1 MLVFLLSVGFASAVT
16 DADLYQY
23 LQLQLTFETNVTHS
37 EDGDLSTVVCLSGNC
52 PSQDGAV
59 KKVGSYS
66 GSWDGSNDM
75 LTVAGEPKWIMG
87 GNAGDDSICAWVN
100 PHTGSYNTNDGFTGW
115 FCSTC
120 SDYWYA
126 QVWGVVFYSQ
136 MNFVGSNVVA
146 GNLNQDEWSFV
157 CYTFDDAT
165 DDLKAYINGS
175 YQATTNVATNM
186 GDDAGGDLWIGGSG
200 NGINRFK
207 PMNLDNYMWFNK
219 SLSADEVTYLYNS
232 GSGRTI
238 SSVVLPVVSINGV
251 NLTNRS
257 RVDYPS
263 FLNTFN
269 EYFVETNVTVD
280 GVFDAGLEVNLTG
293 AVTDVF
299 SNYNVFLENKTLTSS
314 NSFEFSFVDNAS
326 NIDYQIPF
334 RFRVCR
340 NGIVED
346 LSLYWN
352 DNLTPYR
359 VINSVIPNCASGYHE
374 EFNLSTSASMFKNN
388 NNISI
393 RCSGCLGSNTIRL
406 VNFGDGSYYKFYRK
420 HTVGFHEFY
429 ANASNELYWF
439 TNHAHTFLDSGVKG
453 FNISANGTT
462 FEFLLTVADIPPNA
476 SFFNIVSDGVDYNF
490 SVNDSSVESGNQ
502 VRVVGDCSQ
511 EVISFKQ
518 LNITYFGN
526 NTLIKSVND
535 EVINVTSTE
544 LSGNNKFVARLYC
557 KDNDGEFT
565 SLTRTFWAND
575 SVNPIGNLISPS
587 GDVNI
592 NSSAQVQFLGSDK
605 NLFGVNLTVDC
616 TVQGL
621 VFSYLNTSFIGS
633 SLFIDNVTSAL
644 TVEQDCTVS
653 WEVCDDH
660 TDTVFLVDKVK
671 SDYYDKNISVSDRLI
686 LSDYS
691 VYNVN
696 ELVFIEKKD
705 RLSWSYSYTT
715 YEDKFKKDKKYSYRI
730 PKFGNGWVLRDEGTA
745 LFSSWDTKF
754 WLDFVSKDARVDGI
768 SEDSAYFYVDVLSD
782 SDVVTFESLGGINCV
797 SDTFLFSVVTPAP
810 VVPVTSIEDVS
821 AGFSLFLLFV
831 GVLYL
836 GFILLG
842 TALGVPVVAF
852 LGLFFGFVLGI
863 MLIPVI
869 AWFGVSLLVLNVVMF
884 IGFVMADY

>member
-1 MLVFLLSVGFASAVT
+1 MRYNFLLWMLVFLLSVGFASADLIDNIRVAYKLDSNVVDGTGNFSSSSIVGIGYTDFGIDGVSINCNGIAGSGVRAERGQFNTKTSLGTQSVWLRSNSSVT
-16 DADLYQY
+16 AVWPVGDG
-23 LQLQLTFETNVTHS
+23 LTLPANDYAPLGISFNTGGVYYAGSGLVDSSSSTPFSGGVWHNVVIT
-37 EDGDLSTVVCLSGNC
+37 
-52 PSQDGAV
+52 
-59 KKVGSYS
+59 
-66 GSWDGSNDM
+66 WDNGF
-75 LTVAGEPKWIMG
+75 
-87 GNAGDDSICAWVN
+87 
-100 PHTGSYNTNDGFTGW
+100 FTGW
-115 FCSTC
+115 L
-120 SDYWYA
+120 D
-126 QVWGVVFYSQ
+126 GV
-136 MNFVGSNVVA
+136 NWANITTANDGLTA
-146 GNLNQDEWSFV
+146 GDF
-157 CYTFDDAT
+157 
-165 DDLKAYINGS
+165 
-175 YQATTNVATNM
+175 
-186 GDDAGGDLWIGGSG
+186 
-200 NGINRFK
+200 
-207 PMNLDNYMWFNK
+207 MNLQCRDNWAQQFTGQI
-219 SLSADEVTYLYNS
+219 DEFYIWDRVLTNAEILELNYSFYPFS
-232 GSGRTI
+232 S
-238 SSVVLPVVSINGV
+238 SPSVVVNGV